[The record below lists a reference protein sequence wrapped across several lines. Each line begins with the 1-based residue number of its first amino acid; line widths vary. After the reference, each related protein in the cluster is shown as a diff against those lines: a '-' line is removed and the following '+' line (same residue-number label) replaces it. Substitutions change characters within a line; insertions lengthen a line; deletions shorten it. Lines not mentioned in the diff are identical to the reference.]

1 MKKQIF
7 QLHCCFYLLHEKP
20 TKDPNVSG
28 PLEEK
33 KNRNSNMWCMP
44 FSSWGSTPGHICA
57 GIEQNCITSVLL
69 ALCICLKQQF

>member
-28 PLEEK
+28 PLKEK
-33 KNRNSNMWCMP
+33 KIGTVTCGVCP
-44 FSSWGSTPGHICA
+44 
-57 GIEQNCITSVLL
+57 SVHGEVH
-69 ALCICLKQQF
+69 QVTFVQE